1 MNHAFTIPNRTRDTE
16 RIVRFSQRFRL
27 PADSGRNSDIGFYSE
42 YWPNTTIAT
51 ITRRV
56 TLDS

>member
-1 MNHAFTIPNRTRDTE
+1 MNHAFIIPNHTRDTE

-27 PADSGRNSDIGFYSE
+27 PADSGRNGDIGFYSE
-42 YWPNTTIAT
+42 DWPNTT